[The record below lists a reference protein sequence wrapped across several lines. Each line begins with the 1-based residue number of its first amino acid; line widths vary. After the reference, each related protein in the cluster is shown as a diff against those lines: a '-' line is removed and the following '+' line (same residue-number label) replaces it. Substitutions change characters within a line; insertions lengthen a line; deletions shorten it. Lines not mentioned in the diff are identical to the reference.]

1 MSFASRTPSDKT
13 STESGEGPIQT
24 GARGL
29 QVRLREV
36 RDSCTRTERNIVD
49 FIRTHPERVVSMT
62 VRELAAETFS
72 STSSVMRVCKAVG
85 LRGYRE
91 LRIALLLE
99 IADVSRGSRHREG
112 TLTKDDSIEEI
123 VSKVVT
129 HSIQSLEDTEKLID
143 VRDVGRV
150 ARLIESAGRVLLFGM
165 GSSSHVAEDLLLKL
179 LRLDKT
185 CLHHADAHSQL
196 LLAHNSRPDDLAII
210 FSYSGR
216 TAEMI
221 DCLRALR
228 SNGTTVVAIT
238 RLGGSPISAEAD
250 ICLNVAANESLF
262 RSGAMSS
269 RLAQLAIVDVIYTA
283 YASMNFERS
292 AEMLRKTHI
301 HKD

>member
-1 MSFASRTPSDKT
+1 MTASSENKSHNSSNEPQKTPINAGTK
-13 STESGEGPIQT
+13 
-24 GARGL
+24 GL

-36 RDSCTRTERNIVD
+36 RDSCTRTERGIVD
-49 FIRTHPERVVSMT
+49 FIRTHPEQVVSMT
-62 VRELAAETFS
+62 VRELATQTYS

-85 LRGYRE
+85 LKGYRE

-99 IADVSRGSRHREG
+99 IADASRGSRHKEG
-112 TLTKDDSIEEI
+112 TLTKNDTIDEI
-123 VSKVVT
+123 VSKVIT
-129 HSIQSLEDTEKLID
+129 NSIKSFEDTEKLID
-143 VRDVGRV
+143 VQEIEKV
-150 ARLIESAGRVLLFGM
+150 AHLINSAGRVLLFGM
-165 GSSSHVAEDLLLKL
+165 GSSSLVAEDLLLKL

-196 LLAHNSRPDDLAII
+196 LMAHNSRPDDLAIL

-216 TAEMI
+216 TVEMI
-221 DCLRALR
+221 DCLHALK
-228 SNGTTVVAIT
+228 SNKTTAVAIT

-269 RLAQLAIVDVIYTA
+269 RLTQLAVVDVIYTTF
-283 YASMNFERS
+283 ASINFERS
-292 AEMLRKTHI
+292 TEMLKKTYI